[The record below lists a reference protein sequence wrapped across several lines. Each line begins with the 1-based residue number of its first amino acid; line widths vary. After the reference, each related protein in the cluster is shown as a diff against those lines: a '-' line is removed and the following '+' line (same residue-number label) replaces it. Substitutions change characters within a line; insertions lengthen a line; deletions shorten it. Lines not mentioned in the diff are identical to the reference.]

1 MKKNLFKITEQEK
14 KQILEKHSSLKESSK
29 YDVDINLLF
38 EQNNKAAAPAAAPA
52 KPASNSAQLPPE
64 LKDVKDFQDWLDDT
78 VPNWAEGYKGGKI
91 RGGVA
96 NPGFK
101 SGGYGKF
108 GPRTKK
114 AWDLHKDKYLKKTE
128 TPTPTVDKPDDIEQ
142 FDADDSNE
150 LTS

>member
-38 EQNNKAAAPAAAPA
+38 EQNNKAAAPA

-64 LKDVKDFQDWLDDT
+64 LKDVKDFQDWLDDN

-101 SGGYGKF
+101 SGGYGRF
-108 GPRTKK
+108 GPRTQK
-114 AWDLHKDKYLKKTE
+114 AWSPHKDKYLK
-128 TPTPTVDKPDDIEQ
+128 
-142 FDADDSNE
+142 
-150 LTS
+150 